1 MTRII
6 LATADLAYEDLVRNA
21 FATPL
26 NGALSRV
33 DAVPGTLDA
42 EQIGDAAEVIAF
54 GPDYDL
60 DAALAIARRLDI
72 ERPEI
77 TTVLISAPTT
87 ELLEKAL
94 HAGVREVLAPDASA
108 PDIVTAFER
117 ASDVARRRRSTLG
130 GDVAQEGPARRII
143 TVISPKGGSGKTTT
157 CTNLAVGLAQAAPGE
172 VVLVDLDLQFG
183 DAASALQLEPES
195 TMVDIARAPMVE
207 PAAVK
212 VALTRHESGLYVLC
226 APESPADAESV
237 TAEHVA
243 ATLSILADQFRYV
256 IVDTDA
262 GLSEHALTAIELA
275 TDLICVCS
283 MDVPSVRSLRKE
295 LVAIDQLNLTRARRH
310 FVLNRADTRV
320 GIEAE
325 DVETTVQLHIDISVP
340 SSRAVP
346 LSMNQ
351 GSPLVASD
359 PKSPVARQFMALVG
373 RFIEQPAAHSGGL
386 LRRRRASR

>member
-6 LATADLAYEDLVRNA
+6 LATANVAYEDMVRNA
-21 FATPL
+21 FAPPL
-26 NGALSRV
+26 NGSLSRV
-33 DAVPGTLDA
+33 DAVPGTLDD
-42 EQIGDAAEVIAF
+42 EHLDEGAEVVAF

-60 DAALAIARRLDI
+60 EAALEIARRLDI

-87 ELLEKAL
+87 DLLEKAL
-94 HAGVREVLAPDASA
+94 RAGVREVLAPDATG

-117 ASDVARRRRSTLG
+117 ASDVARRRRSSLG
-130 GDVAQEGPARRII
+130 GDAEHEGPERRII

-157 CTNLAVGLAQAAPGE
+157 CTNLAVGLAQAAPGD

-212 VALTRHESGLYVLC
+212 VALTSHESGLYVLC

-243 ATLSILADQFRYV
+243 ATLAILADQFRYV
-256 IVDTDA
+256 VVDTDA
-262 GLSEHALTAIELA
+262 GLSEHSLTAIELA

-295 LVAIDQLNLTRARRH
+295 LIAIDQLNLTKARRH

-320 GIEAE
+320 GIEAQ
-325 DVETTVQLHIDISVP
+325 DIETTVQLHIDISVP

-346 LSMNQ
+346 LSLNQ
-351 GSPLVASD
+351 GSPLVVSD
-359 PKSPVARQFMALVG
+359 PRSPVARQFMALVG
-373 RFIEQPAAHSGGL
+373 RFIEQPATQSGGL
-386 LRRRRASR
+386 LRRRRSAR